1 MHGTCGSPSAP
12 VARWRGFRPELNVEF
27 DIRINMTRHAGGPV
41 MNQSRHLA
49 VLDGWRGLSI
59 LFVLAAHL
67 LPLGPRTLQFNYSIG
82 ILGMVVFFN
91 LSGFLITSFLL
102 QDQRIGAFL
111 IKRFCRVLPLAWLYL
126 ALALSMSAAPLSTW
140 LSHFLFYTNFPPNDL
155 LPMTEHLWSLC
166 MEVQFYVGVALLVI
180 LFRARGLLLLPLLAV
195 MFTVL
200 RAANGVMASSVSYYR
215 IDEIL
220 AGCAL
225 ALAYHGRFGIRFREW
240 LTHIPQWWLMVLLVL
255 SSMPQGGWLNYLRP
269 YLAALLI
276 GATIVRPGTGLARL
290 LGWRFFLF
298 CAAISYALYVIHP
311 ILTFTWL
318 ASGTPVMKYVKRP
331 LFLAV
336 LFALAYVS
344 TRYYESWFI
353 SLGRILARRVGP
365 RPTGPL
371 ITDTSQSMLKTTD
384 PLSPK

>member
-1 MHGTCGSPSAP
+1 MDGES
-12 VARWRGFRPELNVEF
+12 
-27 DIRINMTRHAGGPV
+27 DIHINTTRHAGGPV
-41 MNQSRHLA
+41 MDQNGHQA

-67 LPLGPRTLQFNYSIG
+67 LPLGPRALQFNYSIG
-82 ILGMVVFFN
+82 ILGMVLFFN

-111 IKRFCRVLPLAWLYL
+111 IKRFCRVLPLGWLYL
-126 ALALSMSAAPLSTW
+126 ALALSLSAAPLSTW
-140 LSHFLFYTNFPPNDL
+140 LSHFLFYANLPPNHWP
-155 LPMTEHLWSLC
+155 PMTEHLWSLC
-166 MEVQFYVGVALLVI
+166 MEVQFYAGVALLVVV
-180 LFRARGLLLLPLLAV
+180 LRARGLLLLPLLGV
-195 MFTVL
+195 MFTLL
-200 RAANGVMASSVSYYR
+200 RASHGIMASSVSYYR

-220 AGCAL
+220 AGCTL
-225 ALAYHGRFGIRFREW
+225 ALAYHARFSARFRAL
-240 LTHIPQWWLMVLLVL
+240 LTHVPQWWLMALLAL

-269 YLAALLI
+269 YLAAVLI
-276 GATIVRPGTGLARL
+276 GATIVRPDTGLVRL
-290 LGWRFFLF
+290 LGSRFLLF

-311 ILTFTWL
+311 LLSFSWL
-318 ASGTPVMKYVKRP
+318 ASGTVVEKYAKRP

-353 SLGRILARRVGP
+353 ALGRNWARRVGRQP
-365 RPTGPL
+365 VGAL
-371 ITDTSQSMLKTTD
+371 ATDAPESMLQTTD

>member
-1 MHGTCGSPSAP
+1 MNG
-12 VARWRGFRPELNVEF
+12 EF
-27 DIRINMTRHAGGPV
+27 DIRIDVTRHAGGPV
-41 MNQSRHLA
+41 MHQSGHLA

-59 LFVLAAHL
+59 LLVLAAHL
-67 LPLGPRTLQFNYSIG
+67 LPLGPRALQLNYSVG

-111 IKRFCRVLPLAWLYL
+111 IKRFCRVLPLGWLYL
-126 ALALSMSAAPLSTW
+126 ALALSLSAAPVSAW
-140 LSHFLFYTNFPPNDL
+140 LSHFLFYANLSHKQL

-166 MEVQFYVGVALLVI
+166 MEVQFYVAVALLV
-180 LFRARGLLLLPLLAV
+180 LVLRARGLLLLPLLAV
-195 MFTVL
+195 VFTLL
-200 RAANGVMASSVSYYR
+200 RASQGIMASSVSYYR

-225 ALAYHGRFGIRFREW
+225 ALAYHGRFSARLRA
-240 LTHIPQWWLMVLLVL
+240 LSARVPQWWLLGLLAL

-269 YLAALLI
+269 YLAAVLI
-276 GATIVRPGTGLARL
+276 GATIVRPGTWLARI
-290 LGWRFFLF
+290 LGSRFLLF

-311 ILTFTWL
+311 MLSFTWL
-318 ASGTPVMKYVKRP
+318 ASGTPVAKYAKRP

-336 LFALAYVS
+336 LFALAYIS

-353 SLGRILARRVGP
+353 AIGRKLARHVGRQP
-365 RPTGPL
+365 APL
-371 ITDTSQSMLKTTD
+371 ANDASQAMLQTTD